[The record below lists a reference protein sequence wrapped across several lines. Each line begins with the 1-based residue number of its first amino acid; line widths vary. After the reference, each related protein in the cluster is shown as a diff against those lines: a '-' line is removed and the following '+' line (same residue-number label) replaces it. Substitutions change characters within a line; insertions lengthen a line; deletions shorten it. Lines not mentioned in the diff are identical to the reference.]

1 MPAADGGDAE
11 ARARYRRFVREH
23 HPDVGGDPEVFAAG
37 IARLRSEQLRA
48 ARGQAGYSDARYDAP
63 IVVLSDW
70 QPSVHSEEDT
80 GSMNAT
86 NMGLLAGLI
95 LGVAAAFGGV
105 SGLFIAL
112 LLGAVGLLIGR
123 ALDGELDRDLDV
135 FRSRG
140 RNR

>member
-1 MPAADGGDAE
+1 
-11 ARARYRRFVREH
+11 
-23 HPDVGGDPEVFAAG
+23 
-37 IARLRSEQLRA
+37 
-48 ARGQAGYSDARYDAP
+48 
-63 IVVLSDW
+63 
-70 QPSVHSEEDT
+70 
-80 GSMNAT
+80 MNAT

-95 LGVAAAFGGV
+95 LGTAAAFGGV
-105 SGLFIAL
+105 GGLFIAL

>member
-1 MPAADGGDAE
+1 
-11 ARARYRRFVREH
+11 
-23 HPDVGGDPEVFAAG
+23 
-37 IARLRSEQLRA
+37 
-48 ARGQAGYSDARYDAP
+48 
-63 IVVLSDW
+63 
-70 QPSVHSEEDT
+70 
-80 GSMNAT
+80 MNAT

-105 SGLFIAL
+105 GGFFIAL

-123 ALDGELDRDLDV
+123 ALDGELDRDLDA